1 MDSFEKQNA
10 KNVLETLKAIN
21 RNINYLGRKLELTND
36 ILKKNGVNVLPVI
49 ETTTTTTTTKEPEW
63 EEMARISDIK
73 DWQDEFFSTTV
84 LSEDDAKL
92 VLGAIN
98 QMISDLF
105 TKEKIVKIDIQKEDE

>member
-21 RNINYLGRKLELTND
+21 RNINYVGRKLELTND
-36 ILKKNGVNVLPVI
+36 ILKKQGIAVI
-49 ETTTTTTTTKEPEW
+49 PTTTTTKEPEW
-63 EEMARISDIK
+63 EEMVRISDIN
-73 DWQDEFFSTTV
+73 DWKDEFFNTTR

-105 TKEKIVKIDIQKEDE
+105 NKEKIVKIDIQKEDE

>member
-49 ETTTTTTTTKEPEW
+49 ETTKEPEW

-73 DWQDEFFSTTV
+73 DWQDEFFNTTR
-84 LSEDDAKL
+84 LNEDDAKL

-98 QMISDLF
+98 QMINDLF
-105 TKEKIVKIDIQKEDE
+105 NKEKIIKIDIQKEDE

>member
-36 ILKKNGVNVLPVI
+36 ILKKQGIAVI
-49 ETTTTTTTTKEPEW
+49 PTTTSTEEPEW
-63 EEMARISDIK
+63 EEMVRISDIN
-73 DWQDEFFSTTV
+73 DWKDEFFNTTK

-98 QMISDLF
+98 QMINDLF
-105 TKEKIVKIDIQKEDE
+105 NKRKIVKIDIQKEDE

>member
-21 RNINYLGRKLELTND
+21 RNINYLGRKIELTND

-49 ETTTTTTTTKEPEW
+49 ETTKEPEW
-63 EEMARISDIK
+63 EEMIRISDID
-73 DWQDEFFSTTV
+73 DWKDEFFSTTV
-84 LSEDDAKL
+84 LSENDAKL

-98 QMISDLF
+98 QMITDLF
-105 TKEKIVKIDIQKEDE
+105 NKEKIVKIDIQKEDN

>member
-36 ILKKNGVNVLPVI
+36 ILKKQGIAIVP
-49 ETTTTTTTTKEPEW
+49 TTTSTEEHEW
-63 EEMARISDIK
+63 EEMVRISDINDWK
-73 DWQDEFFSTTV
+73 DDFFNTTR
-84 LSEDDAKL
+84 LSEDDSKL

-98 QMISDLF
+98 QMINDLF

>member
-49 ETTTTTTTTKEPEW
+49 ETTTTTKEPEW
-63 EEMARISDIK
+63 EEMVRISDID
-73 DWQDEFFSTTV
+73 DWKTEFFSTTV
-84 LSEDDAKL
+84 LSENDAKL
-92 VLGAIN
+92 VMGAIN
-98 QMISDLF
+98 QMINDLF
-105 TKEKIVKIDIQKEDE
+105 NKEKIVKIDIQKEDE

>member
-21 RNINYLGRKLELTND
+21 RNINYVGRKLELTND
-36 ILKKNGVNVLPVI
+36 ILKKQGIAIVP
-49 ETTTTTTTTKEPEW
+49 TTTSTEEHEW
-63 EEMARISDIK
+63 EEMVRISDINDWK
-73 DWQDEFFSTTV
+73 DDFFNTTK

-98 QMISDLF
+98 QMLNDLF
-105 TKEKIVKIDIQKEDE
+105 VKEKNR

>member
-49 ETTTTTTTTKEPEW
+49 ETTKEPEW
-63 EEMARISDIK
+63 EETARISDIK

-84 LSEDDAKL
+84 LSENDAKL
-92 VLGAIN
+92 VMGAIN
-98 QMISDLF
+98 QMINDLF
-105 TKEKIVKIDIQKEDE
+105 NKEKIIKIDIQKEDE

>member
-21 RNINYLGRKLELTND
+21 RNINYLGRKIELTND

-49 ETTTTTTTTKEPEW
+49 ETTTSTEEHEW
-63 EEMARISDIK
+63 EEMARISDINDWK
-73 DWQDEFFSTTV
+73 DDFFNTTK

-105 TKEKIVKIDIQKEDE
+105 TKEKIVKIDIQKEDK

>member
-36 ILKKNGVNVLPVI
+36 ILKKQGIAIVP
-49 ETTTTTTTTKEPEW
+49 TTTSTEEHEW
-63 EEMARISDIK
+63 EEMVRISDINDWK
-73 DWQDEFFSTTV
+73 DDFFNTTR
-84 LSEDDAKL
+84 LSEDDSKL

-98 QMISDLF
+98 QMINDLF
-105 TKEKIVKIDIQKEDE
+105 NNRKIVKIDIQKEDE

>member
-10 KNVLETLKAIN
+10 KQQLETLKAIN

-36 ILKKNGVNVLPVI
+36 ILKKQGIAIVP
-49 ETTTTTTTTKEPEW
+49 TTTSTEEHEW
-63 EEMARISDIK
+63 EEMIRISDIN
-73 DWQDEFFSTTV
+73 DWKDEFFNTTR

-98 QMISDLF
+98 QMINDLF
-105 TKEKIVKIDIQKEDE
+105 NNRKIVKNDIQKEDE

>member
-36 ILKKNGVNVLPVI
+36 ILKKQGIAVI
-49 ETTTTTTTTKEPEW
+49 PTTTTTEEHEW
-63 EEMARISDIK
+63 EEMVRISDID
-73 DWQDEFFSTTV
+73 DWKNEFFSTTV
-84 LSEDDAKL
+84 LSENDAKL

-98 QMISDLF
+98 QMINDLF
-105 TKEKIVKIDIQKEDE
+105 NNRKIVKIDIQKEDE

>member
-21 RNINYLGRKLELTND
+21 RNINYVGRKLELTND
-36 ILKKNGVNVLPVI
+36 ILKKQGIAIVP
-49 ETTTTTTTTKEPEW
+49 TTTFTEEHKW
-63 EEMARISDIK
+63 EEMVRISDINDWK
-73 DWQDEFFSTTV
+73 DDFFNTTR
-84 LSEDDAKL
+84 LSEDDSKL

-98 QMISDLF
+98 QMINDLF

>member
-10 KNVLETLKAIN
+10 KSVLETLKAIN

-36 ILKKNGVNVLPVI
+36 ILKKQGIAIVP
-49 ETTTTTTTTKEPEW
+49 TTTSTEEHEW
-63 EEMARISDIK
+63 EEMVRISDINDWK
-73 DWQDEFFSTTV
+73 DDFFNTTR

>member
-36 ILKKNGVNVLPVI
+36 ILKKQGIAIVP
-49 ETTTTTTTTKEPEW
+49 TTTSTEEHEW
-63 EEMARISDIK
+63 EEMVRISDID
-73 DWQDEFFSTTV
+73 DWKDEFFSTTV
-84 LSEDDAKL
+84 LSENDAKL

-98 QMISDLF
+98 QMINDLF
-105 TKEKIVKIDIQKEDE
+105 NNRKIVKIDIHKEDE

>member
-10 KNVLETLKAIN
+10 KQQLETLKAIN

-36 ILKKNGVNVLPVI
+36 ILKKQGITIVP
-49 ETTTTTTTTKEPEW
+49 TTTSTEEHEW
-63 EEMARISDIK
+63 EEMIRISDIN
-73 DWQDEFFSTTV
+73 DWKDEFFNTTR

-98 QMISDLF
+98 QMINDLF
-105 TKEKIVKIDIQKEDE
+105 NKEKIVKIDIQKEDE

>member
-36 ILKKNGVNVLPVI
+36 ILKKQGIAIVP
-49 ETTTTTTTTKEPEW
+49 TTTSTEEHEW
-63 EEMARISDIK
+63 EEMVRISDID
-73 DWQDEFFSTTV
+73 DWKNEFFSTTV
-84 LSEDDAKL
+84 LSENDAKL

-98 QMISDLF
+98 QMINDLF
-105 TKEKIVKIDIQKEDE
+105 NNRKIVKIDIQKEDE

>member
-21 RNINYLGRKLELTND
+21 RNINYVGRKLELTND
-36 ILKKNGVNVLPVI
+36 ILKKQGIAIVP
-49 ETTTTTTTTKEPEW
+49 TTTSTEEHEW
-63 EEMARISDIK
+63 EEMVRISDINDWK
-73 DWQDEFFSTTV
+73 DDFFNTTR
-84 LSEDDAKL
+84 LSEDDSKL

-98 QMISDLF
+98 QMINDLF

>member
-21 RNINYLGRKLELTND
+21 RNINYVGRKLELTND
-36 ILKKNGVNVLPVI
+36 ILKKQGIAIVP
-49 ETTTTTTTTKEPEW
+49 TTTSTEEHEW
-63 EEMARISDIK
+63 EEMVRISDINDWK
-73 DWQDEFFSTTV
+73 DDFFNTTR

-98 QMISDLF
+98 QMLNDLF
-105 TKEKIVKIDIQKEDE
+105 VKEKIVKIDIQKEDE